1 MQLQEN
7 VRTALRALS
16 ANKLRSAL
24 TMLGIIIG
32 VGAVVAL
39 LAIGRGATA
48 NVTRQVQGLGA
59 NLIQVHPGAL
69 DPTTGQYQPGAVYVS
84 DYDILRARLG
94 NVTALAA
101 SVQTQASV
109 SNGSRSRTVSVV
121 ATTPGYLDVYAYQL
135 AEGRAF
141 TDGDR
146 DQRAQVVVLG
156 DRSARDLFGGL
167 SPIGRQVRI
176 NGLTFDVIGVLRPKG
191 ASAFGNMDVIALIPL
206 ETGFNRVPGM
216 LVVHNGRAT
225 VSDISVSAS
234 GPDVIP
240 QVQADIT
247 RILRETHALGLTEP
261 QDFELFTQQSMLD
274 QLDSISNTLTMFL
287 GAIASISL
295 LVGGIGIMN
304 IMLVSVSER
313 TREIGLRKA
322 VGARRG
328 TILVQ
333 FLVET
338 VVLSLLGGS
347 LGVAL
352 GTGIALA
359 VTAAGMVEAQVSLDA
374 IALAFGFSTA
384 VGVFFGL
391 YPAWRAAK
399 LRPIQALRYE

>member
-1 MQLQEN
+1 
-7 VRTALRALS
+7 
-16 ANKLRSAL
+16 
-24 TMLGIIIG
+24 
-32 VGAVVAL
+32 
-39 LAIGRGATA
+39 
-48 NVTRQVQGLGA
+48 
-59 NLIQVHPGAL
+59 
-69 DPTTGQYQPGAVYVS
+69 
-84 DYDILRARLG
+84 
-94 NVTALAA
+94 
-101 SVQTQASV
+101 
-109 SNGSRSRTVSVV
+109 V
-121 ATTPGYLDVYAYQL
+121 ATTPGYLDANAYQL

-141 TDGDR
+141 TDRDR

-167 SPIGRQVRI
+167 SPLGRQVRI
-176 NGLTFDVIGVLRPKG
+176 NGLTFDVVGVLRPKG
-191 ASAFGNMDVIALIPL
+191 ASAFGSMDVIALIPL
-206 ETGFNRVPGM
+206 ETGLNRVPGM
-216 LVVHNGRAT
+216 LEVRNGRAT

-240 QVQADIT
+240 QVQADMT
-247 RILRETHALGLTEP
+247 RILREAHALGLTKP
-261 QDFELFTQQSMLD
+261 QDFEFFTQQSVLD
-274 QLDSISNTLTMFL
+274 QLASISNTLTMFL

-304 IMLVSVSER
+304 IMLVSVAER

-328 TILVQ
+328 TILTQ

-352 GTGIALA
+352 GTGISLA
-359 VTAAGMVEAQVSLDA
+359 VTAAGMVEALVSLDA
-374 IALAFGFSTA
+374 VTLAFGFSAA

-391 YPAWRAAK
+391 YPAWQASK